1 MSGVIVTGAASG
13 IGRACAEVIVADG
26 GSVALWDR
34 SEAVVEVA
42 ASLGMT
48 GIALDVTDDAAVTT
62 AVEASL
68 AALGGIDGLVHAA
81 GMVSVDPIGSLTAEL
96 WDAVLDVN
104 VRAHALIV
112 QAILPALRES
122 TNASIVGIASIEGLV
137 GNGAIPAYC
146 ASKAGLIGLTRSIAD
161 QLGPEGIRSNA
172 ICPGFIETPMLQI
185 ALDVPGLREDFEKAA
200 PLRRLG
206 QPIDVA
212 HAAAFL
218 LSPRSSFITGIELV
232 VDGGNI
238 AVNH

>member
-13 IGRACAEVIVADG
+13 IGRACAEVLVEDG
-26 GSVALWDR
+26 TAVALWDV
-34 SEAVVEVA
+34 SDAVVEVA

-48 GIALDVTDDAAVTT
+48 GIALDVTDEAAV
-62 AVEASL
+62 AAGVETSIG
-68 AALGGIDGLVHAA
+68 ALGGIDGLVHAA
-81 GMVSVDPIGSLTAEL
+81 GTVSVDPIGSLTADL
-96 WDAVLDVN
+96 WDSVLDVN
-104 VRAHALIV
+104 LRAHALIV
-112 QAILPALRES
+112 QAILPSLRAS
-122 TNASIVGIASIEGLV
+122 ANASIVGIASIEGLV

-172 ICPGFIETPMLQI
+172 ICPGFIETPMLKI
-185 ALDVPGLREDFEKAA
+185 ALDVPGLRESFAAAA

-206 QPIDVA
+206 QPVDVA
-212 HAAAFL
+212 NAAAFL
-218 LSPRSSFITGIELV
+218 LSPKSSFITGIELV

>member
-1 MSGVIVTGAASG
+1 MTGVIVTGAASG
-13 IGRACAEVIVADG
+13 IGRACAEVLVADG
-26 GSVALWDR
+26 TSVALWDLNG
-34 SEAVVEVA
+34 SVVEVA

-48 GIALDVTDDAAVTT
+48 GITLDVTDEAAVAA
-62 AVEASL
+62 AVETSIT
-68 AALGGIDGLVHAA
+68 ALGGIDGLVHAA
-81 GMVSVDPIGSLTAEL
+81 GTVSVDPIGSLTAPL
-96 WDAVLDVN
+96 WDKVLDVN
-104 VRAHALIV
+104 LRAHALIV

-122 TNASIVGIASIEGLV
+122 TNPSIVGISSIEGLV

-146 ASKAGLIGLTRSIAD
+146 ASKAGLLGLTRSMAD

-172 ICPGFIETPMLQI
+172 ICPGFIETPMLQV
-185 ALDVPGLREDFEKAA
+185 ALDVPGLRDDFEKAA

-212 HAAAFL
+212 NAAAFL
-218 LSPRSSFITGIELV
+218 LSPKSSFINGIELV